1 MTLSYKTLDKFL
13 LFVFS
18 PNEGIKRGFRGVFS
32 FFWWDKKDRISN
44 LWDLLHEDYP
54 YNQTKTLIDF

>member
-18 PNEGIKRGFRGVFS
+18 LNEGIKRGFRGV